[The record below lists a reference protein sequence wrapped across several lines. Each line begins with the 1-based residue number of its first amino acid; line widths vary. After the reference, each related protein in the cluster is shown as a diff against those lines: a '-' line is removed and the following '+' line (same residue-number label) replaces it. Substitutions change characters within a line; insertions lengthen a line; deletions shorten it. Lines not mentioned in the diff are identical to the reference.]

1 MKWGKDEINGTSD
14 SSWLVANYVRNIA
27 TDNKLGIPVGFSA
40 QRRRRYKHFCPQWGM
55 ASPR

>member
-1 MKWGKDEINGTSD
+1 MRLMELPD